1 MRTEELS
8 GCSKKEL
15 RALAL
20 RRRDALQVEVRR
32 EYGQLIV
39 SRILE
44 TEEFRRAQTVMAYWS
59 FGSEIDTGPLLRE
72 TVARG
77 KRLLLPKVNRAA
89 GALDVFEVRDLE
101 KDLVVGG
108 WGIREPDPVR
118 CAVWLPEEVELAIV
132 PGVAFDRSGGRIG
145 YGKGYYDGLLA
156 GCRAV
161 TIAGAFE
168 VQVFERVPMEAH
180 DVRIGR
186 IVTEAG
192 C

>member
-20 RRRDALQVEVRR
+20 QRRNALPVEVRR
-32 EYGQLIV
+32 EYGRLIV

-44 TEEFRRAQTVMAYWS
+44 MEEFRRARSVMAYWN
-59 FGSEIDTGPLLRE
+59 FGSEIDMGPLLRE
-72 TVARG
+72 TVAQG

-89 GALDVFEVRDLE
+89 GVLDVFEVRDLE
-101 KDLVVGG
+101 TDLVVGG
-108 WGIREPDPVR
+108 WGIREPDPLR
-118 CAVWLPEEVELAIV
+118 CEAALPGEGELAIV

-145 YGKGYYDGLLA
+145 YGKGYYDGLLTR
-156 GCRAV
+156 CRAV